1 LRHGHLQEFDEKP
14 LKVKALRKNQLNSNA
29 EAMLWVVLGT
39 ALFSL
44 IFASGKFGGETMSVL
59 QIQFLRYLSGFA
71 ALLCVVACKVES
83 LRAYRSVRPFSHAM
97 RAAFGVSGG
106 FALIYSSAAMPIVD
120 ATALG
125 LLYVVFIIPLAVLVL
140 KETVTKQHMVG
151 ITLSFA
157 GAGFIM
163 ISRGA
168 FTQFEPAYLVPA
180 AIAILGAALLA
191 IEGLMIRVLSHAD
204 KPLTVL
210 LYVNGFGIL
219 FLAVPAIMT
228 WKAAPLSAM
237 APFLLLGPIAVA
249 AQYCVV
255 RGYRLASLAIVGPVD
270 YAWLVFAALIGFLFF
285 NEIPTTGVIA
295 GAAIIAIGGVVL
307 AIIKPEPE
315 AARAED
321 L

>member
-1 LRHGHLQEFDEKP
+1 MVVWQETEGKP
-14 LKVKALRKNQLNSNA
+14 LKVKVLRKNLLNSNA
-29 EAMLWVVLGT
+29 EAMIWVVLGT

-44 IFASGKFGGETMSVL
+44 IFASGKFGGDSLSVV
-59 QIQFLRYLSGFA
+59 QIQFLRYVSGLA
-71 ALLCVVACKVES
+71 TLLTVVACKRDS
-83 LRAYRSVRPFSHAM
+83 LRVYRSARPFSHAM

-106 FALIYSSAAMPIVD
+106 FALIYASAAMPIVD

-125 LLYVVFIIPLAVLVL
+125 LLYVVFIIPLAVIVL
-140 KETVTKQHMVG
+140 KETVTKQHMIG

-163 ISRGA
+163 VSRGA

-180 AIAILGAALLA
+180 AIAVLGAALLA

-204 KPLTVL
+204 RPLTVL
-210 LYVNGFGIL
+210 LYVNAFGVL
-219 FLAVPAIMT
+219 FLAIPAFWT
-228 WKAAPLSAM
+228 WKEASLSAM

-270 YAWLVFAALIGFLFF
+270 YAWLVFAAIIGLLFF
-285 NEIPTTGVIA
+285 NEIPTAGVIA
-295 GAAIIAIGGVVL
+295 GAAIIAMGGVVL
-307 AIIKPEPE
+307 AVIKPEPE
-315 AARAED
+315 AARAEEM
-321 L
+321 